1 MYYNSIKQFY
11 SLLNKRPDINFITL
25 EILNIRPGL
34 PVFFIYTK
42 GGLCSPE
49 SGLFK
54 NSTFSIEQLLV
65 SYHVIEIGAWILDE
79 PNEPDEYYI
88 YLRNYDI
95 LDIKADIIKRAW
107 KKYRYNVF
115 KKRRDPLKR
124 ELMEYYYHPS
134 RLIF

>member
-1 MYYNSIKQFY
+1 MKLIK
-11 SLLNKRPDINFITL
+11 LKNKRPDINFITL

-88 YLRNYDI
+88 YLKNYDI

-124 ELMEYYYHPS
+124 ELMEYCYHPK